1 MDSDFR
7 FSYLSPY
14 TESLFGYTLK
24 EWETLDWNVFIS
36 PDYKEFVFNYLNNL
50 KLKNEVVLP
59 IIPVSVRHK
68 NGNEMW
74 VEFSANGIFNKDNVF
89 TGIAGITR
97 DVTERKL
104 AEKKLEKKNAYIKMI
119 LDNFPIGIATN
130 EIDSMKVTYM
140 NRKFSEFYGWA
151 EDDFPDVGIF
161 FEKVFPELEY
171 RQQMQTRILA
181 DLASGDIERMNWDD
195 LKITTKTGD
204 QRIVHAFNIPLLDQN
219 IMVSTVQDITERK
232 QAEEKNKSLL
242 AEKELILKEVN
253 HRIKNNMNTMK
264 GLLLLQAT
272 TMNEAAAKTAL
283 ENASKRMQ
291 SMEIL
296 YDQLYQSAAF
306 TELSIKSYLSPLIDA
321 FIVSFP
327 EGNLVKVEKHIDDF
341 ILDAKR
347 LQPLG
352 IIINEL
358 LTNIMKYAFT
368 NKSKGIITV
377 TVILEDAHVILSV
390 QDNGKGIPA
399 SINFTNSTGFGLM
412 LVHVLTGQLD
422 GKIQIERVGGTRI
435 VLDFE
440 K

>member
-1 MDSDFR
+1 
-7 FSYLSPY
+7 
-14 TESLFGYTLK
+14 
-24 EWETLDWNVFIS
+24 
-36 PDYKEFVFNYLNNL
+36 
-50 KLKNEVVLP
+50 
-59 IIPVSVRHK
+59 
-68 NGNEMW
+68 
-74 VEFSANGIFNKDNVF
+74 
-89 TGIAGITR
+89 
-97 DVTERKL
+97 
-104 AEKKLEKKNAYIKMI
+104 
-119 LDNFPIGIATN
+119 
-130 EIDSMKVTYM
+130 
-140 NRKFSEFYGWA
+140 
-151 EDDFPDVGIF
+151 
-161 FEKVFPELEY
+161 
-171 RQQMQTRILA
+171 
-181 DLASGDIERMNWDD
+181 
-195 LKITTKTGD
+195 
-204 QRIVHAFNIPLLDQN
+204 
-219 IMVSTVQDITERK
+219 MVSTVQDITERK